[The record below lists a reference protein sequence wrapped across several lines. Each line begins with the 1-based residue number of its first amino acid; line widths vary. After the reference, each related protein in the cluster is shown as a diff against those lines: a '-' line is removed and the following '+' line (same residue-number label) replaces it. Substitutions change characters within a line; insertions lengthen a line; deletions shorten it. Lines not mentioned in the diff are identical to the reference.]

1 MAQPQQVIDPNVNPP
16 PTEQELLEYRVA
28 MDRLTST
35 FCEEVQVRGV
45 NAYTK
50 LIHDLKITV
59 CKYNSDLVEADE
71 QVVLK
76 SIKRHDGQHF
86 KQGFVVKVRAT
97 SSREYHPDFSAAQ
110 YDTEVHSAICKLH
123 LDAADMSRK
132 MADIHYNLTLI
143 KTKVSPYDFI
153 KISTSI
159 PLPLTTVEIVDP
171 AKPSAV
177 DIDSLRICDHMP
189 DPSKLSGHKP
199 TKLLA
204 ALVRFQM
211 QNILCKTQGTYPMLK
226 CEEDFGLGRTA
237 FERIV
242 SGIRR
247 AGGHEYERLRAM
259 GPNERPTSMT
269 RQKEKRQNPMDK
281 GPTGLVSGTVH
292 QCKFCEK
299 SCTSESGLTNHI
311 NNVHQ
316 ERQNIFRCCKC
327 GRKYNVFNMYIE
339 HLGTHPKNEYRCHEC
354 GKQFKDAH
362 LLSLHSPTHL
372 LQCPFCSRTFKDMK
386 LLENH
391 VNNTHGQALAEENK
405 KCSYCDVEFETV
417 QELQEHSKI
426 HRYFSCEICFAGFM
440 LDVILIQH
448 KIHDHPEGPVP
459 STSGVTDPQGEQAP
473 IICVPDPDPFE
484 EKLDTRIG
492 LVNPDR
498 NHQVK
503 CEECDRFLKS
513 KKLRK
518 LHVMCYHLMAAY
530 QCPFDPNIIFYT
542 KDDLVLH
549 CKQNHVL
556 CKLCD
561 TMSVNQASLEEH
573 YRKRHPKSPPPKV
586 QPAATSIPNPADK
599 PESEQVEPSQ
609 EDQAKTQPQTQPDQ
623 PTPAIQANVRPV
635 RGPTGKYNC
644 NLCKKSF
651 GTMANF
657 RLHLNIHR
665 KVSCKFCYRKFLNVS
680 SMDEHVKEVH
690 KASNLPQ
697 YRCKLD
703 SCTEWFGTQIESFR
717 HLRNEHRSLLRYRCK
732 KCKDSFFTVEELFRH
747 HKIHDKNHLPF
758 EAKWSCSRCGEI
770 FDNLTQLMEHTR
782 IHTENSY
789 ECDECN
795 WRFAL
800 ISELTIHGGEFHDT
814 REHTR
819 HWCTRYFHTPELL
832 LQHGNRKHNFECCMC
847 NDAFPSEDQLTAHQV
862 VQHGKPITEVDEWRE
877 RMKEAQEKKDKRREQ
892 RQRRKEATSTPA
904 TFICNQCVNFFSSQK
919 GLDDNTCKYHTF
931 ICQICQHVS
940 KTLPELDF
948 HGGVV
953 HDTTPREL
961 PEAHPKD
968 EEMVRGW
975 RDRTMVED
983 RQKELNRWR
992 DIKDTAAREKWAE
1005 CWAAGA
1011 AQKSLDEEKEKGKK
1025 RKYDTK
1031 EESEAAAGD
1040 DKESDPDYVQ
1050 SEEGSSQDP
1059 LYEPL

>member
-16 PTEQELLEYRVA
+16 PTEQELLEYRVT
-28 MDRLTST
+28 MDRLTSA
-35 FCEEVQVRGV
+35 FCKEVQVSGV

-50 LIHDLKITV
+50 LIHDLKITI
-59 CKYNSDLVEADE
+59 CKYNSDLVEADK

-76 SIKRHDGQHF
+76 SIKRHDSQHF
-86 KQGFVVKVRAT
+86 KQGFMVKVRAT
-97 SSREYHPDFSAAQ
+97 SSREHHPDFSAAQ

-123 LDAADMSRK
+123 LDAADMSHK
-132 MADIHYNLTLI
+132 MADIHYNLALI
-143 KTKVSPYDFI
+143 KTKVSPSDFI

-159 PLPLTTVEIVDP
+159 PLPLTTMEIVDP

-177 DIDSLRICDHMP
+177 DIDSLRICDHML
-189 DPSKLSGHKP
+189 DPSKLPGHKP

-211 QNILCKTQGTYPMLK
+211 QNILCKMQGAYPMLK

-237 FERIV
+237 FERII
-242 SGIRR
+242 SGIRG
-247 AGGHEYERLRAM
+247 AGGHEYERHRAM
-259 GPNERPTSMT
+259 GSDERPTGMT
-269 RQKEKRQNPMDK
+269 RQKGKRQNPMDK

-299 SCTSESGLTNHI
+299 VCTSESSLTNHI

-327 GRKYNVFNMYIE
+327 GHKYNVFNMYIE

-372 LQCPFCSRTFKDMK
+372 IQCPFCSRTFKDMK
-386 LLENH
+386 LLEDH
-391 VNNTHGQALAEENK
+391 VNNAHGQALAEENK
-405 KCSYCDVEFETV
+405 KCLYCDAAFETV
-417 QELQEHSKI
+417 HELQEHSKI
-426 HRYFSCEICFAGFM
+426 HRYFSCEICFAGFVS
-440 LDVILIQH
+440 DVILTEH
-448 KIHDHPEGPVP
+448 KVHDHPEGPVP
-459 STSGVTDPQGEQAP
+459 SSSGVTDPQAEQAL
-473 IICVPDPDPFE
+473 IIHVPDPDPFE

-503 CEECDRFLKS
+503 CEECDRFLRS

-518 LHVMCYHLMAAY
+518 LHVMCYHPMAAY

-561 TMSVNQASLEEH
+561 TMTANQASMEEH
-573 YRKRHPKSPPPKV
+573 YRKRHPKSPPPKI
-586 QPAATSIPNPADK
+586 QPAATSSRNPADK

-609 EDQAKTQPQTQPDQ
+609 EDQAKTQPQPQPDQ
-623 PTPAIQANVRPV
+623 LTPAIQVNVCPV

-657 RLHLNIHR
+657 RLHLNIHC

-680 SMDEHVKEVH
+680 SMDKHVKEVH
-690 KASNLPQ
+690 KVSKLPQ
-697 YRCKLD
+697 YHCKLE
-703 SCTEWFGTQIESFR
+703 SCTEQFGTQIESFR

-732 KCKDSFFTVEELFRH
+732 KCKDSFFTVELFRH

-770 FDNLTQLMEHTR
+770 FDNLIQLMEHTR

-789 ECDECN
+789 EWDECN
-795 WRFAL
+795 WRFTL
-800 ISELTIHGGEFHDT
+800 ISELTIHGHEFHDT
-814 REHTR
+814 REHAC
-819 HWCTRYFHTPELL
+819 HWCTRYFQTPELL
-832 LQHGNRKHNFECCMC
+832 LQHRNREHNFECSMC

-862 VQHGKPITEVDEWRE
+862 VKHGKPITEADEQRE
-877 RMKEAQEKKDKRREQ
+877 RMKEAQEKRDQ
-892 RQRRKEATSTPA
+892 RQRRKEAASTPA
-904 TFICNQCVNFFSSQK
+904 TFSCNQCMNFFSSQK
-919 GLDDNTCKYHTF
+919 DLDDHTCKYHTF

-948 HGGVV
+948 HKDIM
-953 HDTTPREL
+953 HDTTPRKL
-961 PEAHPKD
+961 PAIHPED

-975 RDRTMVED
+975 RHRMMVED
-983 RQKELNRWR
+983 QQKELDRWR
-992 DIKDTAAREKWAE
+992 DVKDMAARERWA
-1005 CWAAGA
+1005 
-1011 AQKSLDEEKEKGKK
+1011 
-1025 RKYDTK
+1025 KY
-1031 EESEAAAGD
+1031 
-1040 DKESDPDYVQ
+1040 
-1050 SEEGSSQDP
+1050 
-1059 LYEPL
+1059 